1 MKKITV
7 LLLLILFMQC
17 SCFATTNLS
26 FVYLNGSNNNNAK
39 MRNWFLSGI
48 KKFHPTLKNQIE
60 KDKFTYKHLLNNGSY
75 VIDENPT
82 IFFWGDK
89 SQNDLMFMKEK
100 ANLLRSISPIIAFF
114 VRNTI
119 ADCLHDAIWVQKTH
133 NMIPIIQD
141 LDITIKNQTAQGKK
155 VVLFGYSAGS
165 FITMEY
171 LFNKIPYLNIEE
183 YLIDKGIDEDLLK
196 FVRKNPRKN
205 ACLLSIVGSDVLDYS
220 ALGTTFIN
228 KNKEEFKKG
237 YLKIDDYTNKYCA
250 PEGSIIGVVN
260 YASPIPLFY
269 SDMADKNLE
278 SSKLTHLMY
287 KYLIERDF
295 FFLTVNYA
303 DDPLG
308 FPNGVNYTNEEI
320 QKMTNMTF
328 EKEEGFFYDYSRTLS
343 WRTFAAAHTSY
354 WKTRK
359 RFSKAITKGY
369 KEGYQFQFD
378 EKYQQKMLKKSHR
391 RRS

>member
-1 MKKITV
+1 M
-7 LLLLILFMQC
+7 
-17 SCFATTNLS
+17 
-26 FVYLNGSNNNNAK
+26 
-39 MRNWFLSGI
+39 
-48 KKFHPTLKNQIE
+48 
-60 KDKFTYKHLLNNGSY
+60 
-75 VIDENPT
+75 
-82 IFFWGDK
+82 
-89 SQNDLMFMKEK
+89 
-100 ANLLRSISPIIAFF
+100 
-114 VRNTI
+114 
-119 ADCLHDAIWVQKTH
+119 
-133 NMIPIIQD
+133 
-141 LDITIKNQTAQGKK
+141 
-155 VVLFGYSAGS
+155 
-165 FITMEY
+165 
-171 LFNKIPYLNIEE
+171 
-183 YLIDKGIDEDLLK
+183 
-196 FVRKNPRKN
+196 
-205 ACLLSIVGSDVLDYS
+205 LSIVGSDVLDYS

-328 EKEEGFFYDYSRTLS
+328 ENEEGFFYDYSRTLS

>member
-7 LLLLILFMQC
+7 LLLLILLMQC

-60 KDKFTYKHLLNNGSY
+60 KDKFTYEHLLNNGSY

-205 ACLLSIVGSDVLDYS
+205 ACLLSIVDSDVLDYS

-328 EKEEGFFYDYSRTLS
+328 ENEEGFFYDYSRTLS